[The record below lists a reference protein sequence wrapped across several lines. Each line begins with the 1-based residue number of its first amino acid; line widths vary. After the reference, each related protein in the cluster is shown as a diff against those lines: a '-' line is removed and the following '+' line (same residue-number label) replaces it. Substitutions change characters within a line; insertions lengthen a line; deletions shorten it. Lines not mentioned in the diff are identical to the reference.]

1 MNTICLVRHGE
12 TDANKNFIVQG
23 RMDNPLNAH
32 GRYQA
37 KETGKYLKDNHEWFD
52 VYVSSPL
59 RRAFETARIIAH
71 ELDQAK
77 PIFTHSDLTER
88 NFGAYDGKKIDESYS
103 KLILSGE
110 IPDMEKNHELE
121 DRVMGAMKD
130 ICAKHPDKNILIVAH
145 SHTIKA
151 LLVQLLPGF
160 TYISYLANCS
170 LNYLTYEDGTFTVL
184 KHNVNPLAV

>member
-32 GRYQA
+32 GKYQA
-37 KETGKYLKDNHEWFD
+37 KETGLYLKHNHETFD
-52 VYVSSPL
+52 VYVTSPL
-59 RRAFETARIIAH
+59 KRAFETARIIAL
-71 ELDQAK
+71 ELDPHK
-77 PIFTHSDLTER
+77 PIFSHSDLTER
-88 NFGAYDGKKIDESYS
+88 NFGAYDGRKIDEMYS
-103 KLILSGE
+103 KMILSGE
-110 IPDMEKNHELE
+110 VPNMEKNHELE
-121 DRVMGAMKD
+121 ARVMHAMKD
-130 ICAKHPDKNILIVAH
+130 ICDKHPNQNILIVAH
-145 SHTIKA
+145 SHVIKA

-170 LNYLTYEDGTFTVL
+170 LNYLYYEDGIFTVL